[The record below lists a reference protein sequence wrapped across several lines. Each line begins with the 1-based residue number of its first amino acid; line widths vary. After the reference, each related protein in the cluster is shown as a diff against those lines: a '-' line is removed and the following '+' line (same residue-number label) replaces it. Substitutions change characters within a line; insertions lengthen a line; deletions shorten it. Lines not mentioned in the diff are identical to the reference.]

1 MDDKKRQLFRP
12 RAAASIVIANMV
24 GTGVFTSLGF
34 QLADIQS
41 GFVLMM
47 LWAIGG
53 VIAFCGAM
61 SYAELGAALP
71 RSGGEY
77 NFLGE
82 IYHPAAG
89 FVSGWVSATVGF
101 AGPTA
106 LAAITFATY
115 LGSAFPAV
123 PQTPAA
129 VALVAILTLVHATN
143 RNASGN
149 VQVAFTALKI
159 ALIIIFCALAFVL
172 VPEPQSVTFAPQTGD
187 LALMTGGAFAVSLI
201 YVSYAYTGWNVA
213 TYLSAEL
220 ENPQRNLPLVLG
232 AGTLLVI
239 VLYLALNYIFLYVA
253 PIDDMVGKVE
263 IGYIAADNAF
273 GDIGAKVMGVVLA
286 LLLISTVSAMIIA
299 GPRVYQAIGQ
309 DYAVFAWLART
320 NRYGVPAMAIYL
332 QGVIT
337 ITFILTSPFEY
348 ILLFSGFTLALNT
361 FAAVAGLFVLRV
373 TQPELLRPFKAWG
386 YPITPLIFLGL
397 TGWTLWYVLID
408 DSQGTLFGLGAGEL
422 GLVVIGIGLCF
433 YALTE
438 WLGGVRARRLSID
451 SSD

>member
-1 MDDKKRQLFRP
+1 MDDKKQQLFRP

-89 FVSGWVSATVGF
+89 FVSGWISATVGF

-115 LGSAFPAV
+115 LGSAFPAL

-172 VPEPQSVTFAPQTGD
+172 VPEPQNVTFTPQSGD

-273 GDIGAKVMGVVLA
+273 GDIGAKVMGGVLA

-309 DYAVFAWLART
+309 DHAVFAWLART

-332 QGVIT
+332 QGAIT

-408 DSQGTLFGLGAGEL
+408 ESQGKLFGLGAGEL

-438 WLGGVRARRLSID
+438 WLGGVRARRLSVD
-451 SSD
+451 STE

>member
-1 MDDKKRQLFRP
+1 MTQKKTQLFRP

-24 GTGVFTSLGF
+24 GTGVFTSLGY

-77 NFLGE
+77 NFLGQ

-106 LAAITFATY
+106 LAAITFAAY
-115 LGSAFPAV
+115 LGSAFPAL

-129 VALVAILTLVHATN
+129 VALVVVLTLVHATN
-143 RNASGN
+143 RSASGN
-149 VQVAFTALKI
+149 VQIAFTALKI
-159 ALIIIFCALAFVL
+159 ALIVVFCVLAFAL
-172 VPEPQSVTFAPQTGD
+172 VETPQAVGFQPKTGD
-187 LALMTGGAFAVSLI
+187 LGLMTSGAFAVSLI

-220 ENPQRNLPLVLG
+220 ENPQQNLPVVLG

-239 VLYLALNYIFLYVA
+239 ALYLALNYVFLYVA
-253 PIDDMVGKVE
+253 PIDAMVGKVE
-263 IGYIAADNAF
+263 IGYVAAESAF
-273 GDIGAKVMGVVLA
+273 GGVGAKIMGAVLA
-286 LLLISTVSAMIIA
+286 ALLISTVSAMIIA

-309 DYAVFAWLART
+309 DHRFFAWLAQT
-320 NRYGVPAMAIYL
+320 NRYDVPAVAIYL
-332 QGVIT
+332 QGAIT
-337 ITFILTSPFEY
+337 VTFILTSPFEF

-361 FAAVAGLFVLRV
+361 FAAVAGVFVLRWR
-373 TQPELLRPFKAWG
+373 QPDLERPFRAWG
-386 YPITPLIFLGL
+386 YPVTPIIFLGL
-397 TGWTLWYVLID
+397 TGWTLWFVLAD
-408 DSQGTLFGLGAGEL
+408 KREAGLLGLGVIAV
-422 GLVVIGIGLCF
+422 GLVF
-433 YALTE
+433 YWVTN
-438 WLGGVRARRLSID
+438 WLGAHQEP
-451 SSD
+451 SSK

>member
-1 MDDKKRQLFRP
+1 MTGGVRRQRGAMNNKKKQLFRP
-12 RAAASIVIANMV
+12 RAAASIVVANMV

-34 QLADIQS
+34 QLADIRS

-77 NFLGE
+77 NFLGK

-106 LAAITFATY
+106 LAAITFAAY

-123 PQTPAA
+123 PQTAAA
-129 VALVAILTLVHATN
+129 VTLVVLLTMVHASN
-143 RNASGN
+143 RSASGN
-149 VQVAFTALKI
+149 VQVAFTAIKI
-159 ALIIIFCALAFVL
+159 VLIVLFCILAFAL
-172 VPEPQSVTFAPQTGD
+172 VPEPQAVGFAPKSGD
-187 LALMTGGAFAVSLI
+187 LALMTSGAFAVSLI

-220 ENPQRNLPLVLG
+220 EDPQRNLPRVLG

-239 VLYLALNYIFLYVA
+239 VLYLALNYVFLYVA
-253 PIDDMVGKVE
+253 PMDAMVGKVE
-263 IGYIAADNAF
+263 IGYIAADSAF
-273 GDIGAKVMGVVLA
+273 GGIGAKVMGVVLA

-309 DYAVFAWLART
+309 DHAMFAFLART
-320 NRYGVPAMAIYL
+320 NRYDVPATAIYL
-332 QGVIT
+332 QGAIT
-337 ITFILTSPFEY
+337 ITFILTSPFEF

-361 FAAVAGLFVLRV
+361 FAAVAGLFVLRFR
-373 TQPELLRPFKAWG
+373 QPDLERPFKAWG

-397 TGWTLWYVLID
+397 TGWTLWFVLAD
-408 DSQGTLFGLGAGEL
+408 ESKAGIL
-422 GLVVIGIGLCF
+422 GLAVIGVGLVFYFVTEYIGK
-433 YALTE
+433 
-438 WLGGVRARRLSID
+438 RRMAKRD
-451 SSD
+451 